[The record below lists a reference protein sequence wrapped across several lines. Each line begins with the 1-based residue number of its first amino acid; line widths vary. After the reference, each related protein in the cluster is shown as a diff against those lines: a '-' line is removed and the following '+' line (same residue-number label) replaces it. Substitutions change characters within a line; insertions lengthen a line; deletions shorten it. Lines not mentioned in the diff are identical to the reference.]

1 MSGSR
6 VERIMTAMLTALTA
20 PTMTAVPAA
29 SVFRDLDSALDSEL
43 PAIVIEEGGEPAPDL
58 SVIQRAGRHLNVR
71 VAVLIKGTLPFSLA
85 DAALIES
92 FDRIMADRTLAGLAM
107 NIEEGETKRER
118 AMLEK
123 PVAIVTKDFI
133 VHFRTDETSLL

>member
-1 MSGSR
+1 MSGSK
-6 VERIMTAMLTALTA
+6 VEQIMSALLTALTVPA
-20 PTMTAVPAA
+20 MTAVPAA
-29 SVFRDLDSALDSEL
+29 SVFRDLDSALDNEL
-43 PAIVIEEGGEPAPDL
+43 PAIVIEEGDEPAPDI
-58 SVIQRAGRHLNVR
+58 SVISLAGRYLNVR

-92 FDRIMADRTLAGLAM
+92 YNRIIADRTLGGLAI
-107 NIEEGETKRER
+107 NIAEGETKRER

-133 VHFRTDETSLL
+133 VHFRTSETSLL